1 MVTPKVT
8 ESFPEFYLHS
18 EDGLETSDY
27 GHARDWATD
36 YGAEELITLRIETE
50 YRYPNSSDPER
61 PHTHSSYEVANFT
74 EEQFEEYA
82 ALLPKAESKLLSS
95 RAEVIRTVESGPD
108 RTVIE
113 KLSDYS

>member
-1 MVTPKVT
+1 MATPKIT
-8 ESFPEFYLHS
+8 ESFPDFYSHS
-18 EDGLETSDY
+18 EDGIETGDY
-27 GHARDWATD
+27 GQARNWAED
-36 YGAEELITLRIETE
+36 YGAEGLITLRIETE
-50 YRYPNSSDPER
+50 HRYPNSSDPEK
-61 PHTHSSYEVANFT
+61 PYSHSSYEVANFT

-82 ALLPKAESKLLSS
+82 ALLPKAEAKLLSS